1 MRCIH
6 RASKKDKKA
15 AKNLEK
21 IVDLSRRHNHE
32 YHNEDLAQ
40 ILEYIDQ
47 CLLATREHLMTE
59 ENIKSLK
66 PGKNRMKFMRLAE
79 KRANKVSKQL
89 LLIGKLSNKTN
100 YAYSSEEVAQMFA
113 YIEECVTAA
122 RNRFQTDTSGPE
134 KTFTLGRP

>member
-59 ENIKSLK
+59 EKHK
-66 PGKNRMKFMRLAE
+66 G
-79 KRANKVSKQL
+79 
-89 LLIGKLSNKTN
+89 
-100 YAYSSEEVAQMFA
+100 
-113 YIEECVTAA
+113 IET
-122 RNRFQTDTSGPE
+122 G
-134 KTFTLGRP
+134 